1 MEDIGVSQNFVNNL
15 RTIVSNGSIFYLLD
29 TGHRNIELNGTFVIL

>member
-1 MEDIGVSQNFVNNL
+1 MLQMEDIGVSQNFVNNI

-29 TGHRNIELNGTFVIL
+29 TELNGTFVVS